1 MEPENLQELTNN
13 ISPDTLEAMN
23 EFTKRLLGT
32 NDTAELATTTSE
44 ITNTELSRM
53 MYWVMVVGYSLR
65 TMEVKFEL
73 ENNLATR
80 ASPEGGPK
88 GGIDF
93 HDNQTEEACS
103 EQYLWLL
110 TRMHVVNLQLCSPN
124 SGILC
129 AKASLSRYVR
139 E

>member
-1 MEPENLQELTNN
+1 LEPENLQELTNN

-80 ASPEGGPK
+80 ASPRRRPEGR
-88 GGIDF
+88 DRF
-93 HDNQTEEACS
+93 S
-103 EQYLWLL
+103 
-110 TRMHVVNLQLCSPN
+110 
-124 SGILC
+124 
-129 AKASLSRYVR
+129 
-139 E
+139 